1 MSMNIGSEKD
11 DEIMSEINTTP
22 LVDVMLVLLIIFLIT
37 IPVVTT
43 SIKVDLPK
51 EKNLVRETKPE
62 TVIISVDVKGK
73 IFLYDTPIKNS
84 DDLLQRMKKFSV
96 MKPQPEVQIRGDG
109 KSDFESVGRVMYA
122 VQRAGITKV
131 GFITEPQYRDKT
143 MAMNVGSSSSDEPE
157 VMMEIN
163 TTPLIDV
170 MLVLLI
176 MLIITIPAQLHS
188 VNLDMPVSSPPTK
201 KIDPVVVKIDV
212 DANSVINW
220 NGRPLAGRADLELKL
235 TEAAATQPQPE
246 LHIRS
251 HAKAKYESVALVM
264 ASAQRIGLTK
274 LGIVGSE
281 QFVN

>member
-1 MSMNIGSEKD
+1 MSMNIGSDKD

-84 DDLLQRMKKFSV
+84 DDLLQRMKKFAV

-109 KSDFESVGRVMYA
+109 KSDFESVGRVMFA

-131 GFITEPQYRDKT
+131 GFITEPQ
-143 MAMNVGSSSSDEPE
+143 
-157 VMMEIN
+157 
-163 TTPLIDV
+163 
-170 MLVLLI
+170 
-176 MLIITIPAQLHS
+176 
-188 VNLDMPVSSPPTK
+188 
-201 KIDPVVVKIDV
+201 
-212 DANSVINW
+212 
-220 NGRPLAGRADLELKL
+220 
-235 TEAAATQPQPE
+235 
-246 LHIRS
+246 
-251 HAKAKYESVALVM
+251 
-264 ASAQRIGLTK
+264 
-274 LGIVGSE
+274 
-281 QFVN
+281 